1 METKTK
7 TEERNIKVTNP
18 YSGQSVMLNQSE
30 AIHYHMIKAF
40 EKREEY
46 ELMQQGLDKFS
57 RLNPKAYM
65 TLLD

>member
-1 METKTK
+1 MSKK
-7 TEERNIKVTNP
+7 NTEERNIKVTNP
-18 YSGQSVMLNQSE
+18 YSGQSAMLNQSE

-57 RLNPKAYM
+57 RLNPKAFM